1 MSSPKDYVLDITPSV
16 QDNNVS
22 DLNLIKF
29 TVRNRR
35 QDPVT
40 RFKVPLLAI
49 LIAVL
54 AAFTGRVLL
63 RDRLVSF
70 SINSIWELEIKRSES
85 VVIAILV
92 SLIVLVSLKQ
102 VPEDSITVMKG
113 LGVQLSSR
121 KSWKFQYR
129 SECFIPVSNTID
141 LVIHEGFH
149 GYGQVI
155 FYLCILTK
163 SSAVG
168 KTNNDN
174 IIKVAFPEFLPRKD
188 ILLDVW
194 KLSRELLFGDAK
206 RYWRRVPG
214 QGLKQVY

>member
-16 QDNNVS
+16 QDNNVL

-70 SINSIWELEIKRSES
+70 SINSIWAVSYTHLDVYKRQVEIY
-85 VVIAILV
+85 
-92 SLIVLVSLKQ
+92 
-102 VPEDSITVMKG
+102 D
-113 LGVQLSSR
+113 
-121 KSWKFQYR
+121 
-129 SECFIPVSNTID
+129 
-141 LVIHEGFH
+141 
-149 GYGQVI
+149 
-155 FYLCILTK
+155 ILT
-163 SSAVG
+163 
-168 KTNNDN
+168 
-174 IIKVAFPEFLPRKD
+174 IRPF
-188 ILLDVW
+188 
-194 KLSRELLFGDAK
+194 
-206 RYWRRVPG
+206 
-214 QGLKQVY
+214 